1 MDSNY
6 DDTNK
11 GVLFDNKYKEE
22 GDRKPDYTGN
32 INVEGKEY
40 KIKSWKN
47 VSRNGNPYISI
58 QLEDPEAQD
67 KEVKEHKLGAGF
79 AQKDNKVVDQIKEE
93 DDDLPF

>member
-58 QLEDPEAQD
+58 QLETQRLKIKKLKNINLELDL
-67 KEVKEHKLGAGF
+67 HK
-79 AQKDNKVVDQIKEE
+79 KIIK
-93 DDDLPF
+93 